1 MEIVVKRIARRPTY
15 TIGRLYVDGN
25 YVCDTLEDVDRGLTQ
40 LMSDPEVRAKKI
52 HGKTAIPTGTYQVS
66 LAIKS
71 ARFGDK
77 PFYKNICGGFVPRL
91 LGVKGFDGVLIHCG
105 NTDKDT
111 EGCILVGYNK
121 EVGKVVN
128 SQAAFE
134 MLYKKYLLSAKK
146 NNEHVTI
153 KIC

>member
-1 MEIVVKRIARRPTY
+1 
-15 TIGRLYVDGN
+15 
-25 YVCDTLEDVDRGLTQ
+25 
-40 LMSDPEVRAKKI
+40 
-52 HGKTAIPTGTYQVS
+52 
-66 LAIKS
+66 
-71 ARFGDK
+71 
-77 PFYKNICGGFVPRL
+77 
-91 LGVKGFDGVLIHCG
+91 VKGYDGVLIHCG